1 MSDSIWPWWIV
12 AKEPDGG
19 VYQVQMIA
27 GLETSNPNVGPHEKV
42 LYVCKSLNGYLNN
55 AFSWDA
61 VSKRE
66 IVQAYREEAIAA
78 GYVPN
83 AKDGAEDEEESGS

>member
-1 MSDSIWPWWIV
+1 MF
-12 AKEPDGG
+12 
-19 VYQVQMIA
+19 A
-27 GLETSNPNVGPHEKV
+27 GLKTSNPNIGTSEKV
-42 LYVCKSLNGYLNN
+42 LYVCKSLNGYLNI

-61 VSKRE
+61 ISKRE

-83 AKDGAEDEEESGS
+83 EKDNAEDNAEEESGS